1 MVNRMEDMER
11 EEWKPRTALG
21 RKVKKGEI
29 TGLSQIFESG
39 RRPREVEIVDTLVPD
54 LEEEVL
60 NVNLVQRMH
69 RSGRRLSFRVT
80 AVVGN
85 GDGIIGIAHTSSGEV
100 GPSIRKAINVAKL
113 QVIEIRRG
121 CGSWEC
127 SCGRPHSIPFE
138 VSGRKGSVR
147 VTLKPAPRGLG
158 LAASEVPQ
166 TILRLAGIEDVW
178 VHSEGQTRTTIN
190 FALATFDA
198 LKRISNM
205 AMRDSYSEKVVTG
218 MIGDESE

>member
-1 MVNRMEDMER
+1 MEELEL
-11 EEWKPRTALG
+11 EEWRPSTGLG
-21 RKVKKGEI
+21 KKVKEGEV
-29 TGLSQIFESG
+29 TSLSQVFERG
-39 RRPREVEIVDTLVPD
+39 RRPREVEIVDFLVSD
-54 LEEEVL
+54 LEEEIL

-80 AVVGN
+80 AAVGN
-85 GDGIIGIAHTSSGEV
+85 GDGVIGIAHTSGGEV

-127 SCGRPHSIPFE
+127 GCGRPHSIPFE
-138 VSGRKGSVR
+138 VEGQKGSVR

-178 VHSEGQTRTTIN
+178 TSSKGKTRTTIN

-198 LKRISNM
+198 LKQTADAAIGKP
-205 AMRDSYSEKVVTG
+205 YSDQIVTG
-218 MIGDESE
+218 ETGGENG